1 MFSSAAMFALEKLGG
16 QQRDAHLA
24 VDCGLGNAPGV
35 MSGPLDDLS
44 LKIFHHTVHRV
55 DEFGD
60 AKQ

>member
-1 MFSSAAMFALEKLGG
+1 MFALEKLGG